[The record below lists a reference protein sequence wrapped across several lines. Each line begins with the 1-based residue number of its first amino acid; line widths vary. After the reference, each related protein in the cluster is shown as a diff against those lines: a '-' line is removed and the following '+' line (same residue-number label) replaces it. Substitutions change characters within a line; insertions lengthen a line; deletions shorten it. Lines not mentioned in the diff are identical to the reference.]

1 MKKLEK
7 IIQIIVNVFLVFSLV
22 IIVFCVAG
30 FMQLK
35 VLKKPYVDIFGYTF
49 FSVATGSMQP
59 TLDINDIIIVKITD
73 NVKVGDIITYREE
86 NDFITHRVI
95 SNNKDTFVTKG
106 DYNNTED
113 NPIDTSK
120 IVGKLVCKVPSLGL
134 IGDILLT
141 PKVFISVIIT
151 LFLFS
156 LCFSYVP
163 KEKKSKNKLTKI
175 GKEKVEDGID
185 VKVIQEGK
193 NNKEI
198 DDLLSDI
205 QQLDIKKKEIDLGET
220 AELFLNL
227 KDLEQEEKVIKA
239 KLEKKKHSKNVY
251 KEKINTEEEKKKN
264 NEKIKKKIDLDATCE
279 YVFAF
284 NKNKKQ

>member
-1 MKKLEK
+1 M
-7 IIQIIVNVFLVFSLV
+7 
-22 IIVFCVAG
+22 
-30 FMQLK
+30 
-35 VLKKPYVDIFGYTF
+35 
-49 FSVATGSMQP
+49 
-59 TLDINDIIIVKITD
+59 
-73 NVKVGDIITYREE
+73 
-86 NDFITHRVI
+86 
-95 SNNKDTFVTKG
+95 
-106 DYNNTED
+106 
-113 NPIDTSK
+113 
-120 IVGKLVCKVPSLGL
+120 
-134 IGDILLT
+134 LT

-185 VKVIQEGK
+185 VKIIQEGK
-193 NNKEI
+193 TNKEI
-198 DDLLSDI
+198 DGLLSDI
-205 QQLDIKKKEIDLGET
+205 QQLDIKKKEIELGET

-251 KEKINTEEEKKKN
+251 REKINTEEEKKKT

-284 NKNKKQ
+284 NKEKKQ